1 MMSETVSSR
10 GRDEGR
16 RRKKQASSSQQNQE
30 ERNRHA
36 NTPTGS
42 GIFLSGK
49 LYFASNTYTHS

>member
-42 GIFLSGK
+42 GFSLV
-49 LYFASNTYTHS
+49 

>member
-1 MMSETVSSR
+1 MMMSETVSSR

-16 RRKKQASSSQQNQE
+16 RRKKQANSSKENQE

-42 GIFLSGK
+42 GLS
-49 LYFASNTYTHS
+49 LV

>member
-30 ERNRHA
+30 ERNCHGS
-36 NTPTGS
+36 TPTGS
-42 GIFLSGK
+42 GFSLV
-49 LYFASNTYTHS
+49 

>member
-1 MMSETVSSR
+1 MMSEIVSLR

-16 RRKKQASSSQQNQE
+16 RRKKQASSSPQNQE

-42 GIFLSGK
+42 GFSLV
-49 LYFASNTYTHS
+49 